1 MNKDTRSTITL
12 CPACDARIH
21 FSRRPNLGDVI
32 VCHECDETLKVI
44 SLTPLKLD
52 WSFMDD
58 DESWSDLDYDEY
70 DDDDDYDRDESYNW
84 D

>member
-1 MNKDTRSTITL
+1 MNRDTKSSITL

-21 FSRRPNLGDVI
+21 FSGKPKVGDVI

-44 SLTPLKLD
+44 SVTPLRLD
-52 WSFMDD
+52 WSYIDD
-58 DESWSDLDYDEY
+58 DESWSDLDYEEY
-70 DDDDDYDRDESYNW
+70 DDDYDREEPYNW